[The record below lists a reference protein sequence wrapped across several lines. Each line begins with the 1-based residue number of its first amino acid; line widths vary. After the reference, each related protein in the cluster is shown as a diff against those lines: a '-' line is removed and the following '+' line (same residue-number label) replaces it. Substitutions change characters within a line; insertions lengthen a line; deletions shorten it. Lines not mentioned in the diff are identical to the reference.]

1 MVQASDAERP
11 AVEAI
16 GPELLRR
23 FGDRVRP
30 NKVKQ
35 HIGRLVKPVM
45 EARGFRPYKTRRVA
59 GPSMFTKAKV
69 YRCDP
74 EPIATVLRR
83 HGIAVPKDSLRDLVR
98 HAAGDVVGDPP
109 FAKGPGPIDWG
120 RLAATPAPV
129 ELRPRLHA
137 FATAL
142 DDELAEQHRR
152 RADAGPFS
160 PLTARERAR
169 LGLDDL
175 GSGIPDGG
183 ISARVATA
191 LAFGALCATAF
202 TVAEAAELL
211 RTDSRAVAGLVAD
224 RRLYGVPSR
233 SARGV
238 RLPLFQFHAA
248 APVPKVQDILPALDA
263 RIHPLS
269 VFDWF
274 TTPNPDLAL
283 EQTGYE
289 PTSPRDWLLR
299 RHPSEPVRQLAAS
312 LAVGAAA

>member
-1 MVQASDAERP
+1 
-11 AVEAI
+11 
-16 GPELLRR
+16 
-23 FGDRVRP
+23 
-30 NKVKQ
+30 
-35 HIGRLVKPVM
+35 M
-45 EARGFRPYKTRRVA
+45 EAQGFRPGKPRRVA
-59 GPSMFTKAKV
+59 RPSLFTEGKV

-83 HGIAVPKDSLRDLVR
+83 HGIEVPKDSLRELVR

-109 FAKGPGPIDWG
+109 FAKGPGPIDWS

-152 RADAGPFS
+152 RAAAGPFS
-160 PLTARERAR
+160 PLTARERTR

-175 GSGIPDGG
+175 ESGVPDGA
-183 ISARVATA
+183 ISTRVATA

-233 SARGV
+233 SAGGV
-238 RLPLFQFHAA
+238 RLPLFQFHAD
-248 APVPKVQDILPALDA
+248 APVPEVQHVLPALDA

-269 VFDWF
+269 VFNWF
-274 TTPNPDLAL
+274 TAPDPDLAL
-283 EQTGYE
+283 EETGYE

-299 RHPSEPVRQLAAS
+299 RHPAGPVRRLAAS
-312 LAVGAAA
+312 LTDGAAA